1 MFLSRQLEK
10 RKGEKQAVGE
20 EEVEKKKKEER
31 RAGQVGSR
39 APIGKENSVKF
50 SFVKR
55 RGPRG

>member
-1 MFLSRQLEK
+1 M
-10 RKGEKQAVGE
+10 GE
-20 EEVEKKKKEER
+20 EEVERKKKEER
-31 RAGQVGSR
+31 RVVQVGSR